1 MADLT
6 PTALFREDPSASWI
20 RLHTL
25 VTLRWVAIAGQII
38 AISVA
43 QYAFSLD
50 TNLGLIAFVIGMSV
64 IANLISIFVYPED
77 ARLNELQAMLML
89 LFDAG
94 QLALLLFLT
103 GGLHNPFAML
113 IVVPVTVTAMALS
126 MRATLLVGAVTIT
139 LTSFVGLTHIPL
151 RNTLGVAL
159 RVPDVFVLGYW
170 VAITIAVG
178 FVALYTRRVSTEM
191 QSMSLALMA
200 TQMALAREQKLTDLG
215 GVVAAYAHE
224 LGTPL
229 ATIKLVG
236 GELAE
241 ELDGE
246 LREDAQLIR
255 QQADR
260 CRDILQSMGRV
271 GKDDLHLRQA
281 PLGAVLDEAADPH
294 RARGK
299 EILIELLDEADQ
311 PMILRHPEVI
321 HGLRNMIQNAVDF
334 AATTV
339 WVEATWTDRTLTV
352 RVIDDGRGYAP
363 QMIGRIGDPFLRRRK
378 PAAENSERPGYEGM
392 GLGMFISKTLLE
404 RTGAELSFA
413 NGAEPYTGRAR
424 PGQKAGAIAEVSW
437 NRGPEGIE
445 AEEKNPILG
454 ENTPFQA

>member
-64 IANLISIFVYPED
+64 IANLISIFVYPEG

-126 MRATLLVGAVTIT
+126 MRATLLVGAVTVT

-191 QSMSLALMA
+191 QSMSQALMA

-246 LREDAQLIR
+246 LREDAQLIS

-413 NGAEPYTGRAR
+413 NGAEPYTGRTR

-437 NRGPEGIE
+437 RRGPEGIE

-454 ENTPFQA
+454 KNTPFQA